1 MLFQDLLCLRVAFVD
16 NPLYFSRL
24 FKKYTGSSPSEF
36 FSDEK
41 NEQVVFTESDY
52 IEKITDGQK
61 IEWLV
66 PNAQKNEMEPIVV
79 ELSPKAKTQD
89 DMPHEGE
96 EFGFVLEG
104 EILLTIG
111 KKSYLV
117 KQNESFYFES
127 NKIHFI
133 ENNSDK
139 TAKIIW
145 VSSPPTF

>member
-1 MLFQDLLCLRVAFVD
+1 M
-16 NPLYFSRL
+16 
-24 FKKYTGSSPSEF
+24 
-36 FSDEK
+36 
-41 NEQVVFTESDY
+41 
-52 IEKITDGQK
+52 
-61 IEWLV
+61 

-79 ELSPKAKTQD
+79 NLEPHAKTQD

-127 NKIHFI
+127 NKIHYI
-133 ENNSDK
+133 ENNSEK